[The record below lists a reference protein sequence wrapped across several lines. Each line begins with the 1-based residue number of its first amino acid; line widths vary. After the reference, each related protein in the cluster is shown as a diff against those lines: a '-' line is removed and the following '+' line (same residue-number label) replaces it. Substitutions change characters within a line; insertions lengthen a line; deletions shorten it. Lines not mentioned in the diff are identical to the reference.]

1 MWVAIHIEY
10 QIRLF
15 LPFFYWTFALF
26 WKCVIF
32 FVFQLIH
39 YNVIVQKRT
48 FFKNLNVNFSKIT
61 QRIFINFFNLKICT
75 LFMLFSL
82 YILLNTFWL
91 WLVCQKYYAQI
102 KNKIMIISYAVQK
115 AQFRSNNILCSSKTK
130 LIYNSLIM

>member
-1 MWVAIHIEY
+1 MSSNTHRVSNSPLSTI
-10 QIRLF
+10 F
-15 LPFFYWTFALF
+15 LLDFCTVLKVCY
-26 WKCVIF
+26 F